1 MGQNLTQFRSAAR
14 EVLELLPNWQPASME
29 ESAQK
34 RLRKEVGDDVCKSI
48 SFVTTCKWI
57 QYVIPTLVLSV
68 LSLILFVIGFL
79 FIVFLR
85 DNKNIVIAALIML
98 AIYIVLCFI
107 NNKTLSLFRGARYF
121 DSKFGLH
128 EDATVRVTPGIKAT
142 MYLGLMVTYPYTMFC
157 LVLSGLIGMLSS
169 LFLESDR
176 VGDNLLEIVLS
187 TNRIYIP
194 SGVLGSFDELLDR
207 ENYLSA
213 YNVLNRLA
221 EDVEEMEDNRIKEN
235 RRQYIDNLKKV
246 DKQINDSRPD
256 LTTQQIYELE
266 CARDEAV
273 QKYIDEVGEDEAI
286 KQFKKYH

>member
-1 MGQNLTQFRSAAR
+1 MGQNLTQFRSAAK

-85 DNKNIVIAALIML
+85 DNKNILIAALIML

-128 EDATVRVTPGIKAT
+128 EDAAVRVTPGIKAT

>member
-85 DNKNIVIAALIML
+85 DNKNILIAALIML

-128 EDATVRVTPGIKAT
+128 EDAQVKVTPGIKAT

-157 LVLSGLIGMLSS
+157 LVLSGLIGMLAS